1 MGDSNSNLIS
11 SEKIIDDFPLTIN
24 LRKTTASSSKSHL
37 PVSPQ
42 PTTTSNYNVNLI
54 PCETTEK
61 KYLTS
66 SASENLIK
74 ESPYKKQIEKRQP
87 KGKVLYDDDADENF
101 KFIKK
106 REGDRK

>member
-1 MGDSNSNLIS
+1 M
-11 SEKIIDDFPLTIN
+11 
-24 LRKTTASSSKSHL
+24 RKTTASSSKSHL
-37 PVSPQ
+37 PVAGPQ
-42 PTTTSNYNVNLI
+42 ATTTSNYNVNLI

-66 SASENLIK
+66 SVSENLIK
-74 ESPYKKQIEKRQP
+74 DSPYKKQQQQVDKRQP
-87 KGKVLYDDDADENF
+87 KGKVLYDDEADENF

>member
-1 MGDSNSNLIS
+1 MIS

-24 LRKTTASSSKSHL
+24 LRKTTTGSSKGHL
-37 PVSPQ
+37 SVGPQ
-42 PTTTSNYNVNLI
+42 ATTTSNYNVNLI

-74 ESPYKKQIEKRQP
+74 DSPYKKLLDKRQQ